1 MDLLGTRWEVVGLVS
16 WFWFLEGVVVGSG
29 FGLVFLGLVLEVL
42 AKPVCVSRTNVD
54 STLMNTFW
62 FLSGWG
68 FGFILWFGLGLVSW
82 VWFSGSGFI
91 LGVLG
96 NCGLSK
102 WFFSGLLFLFGVI
115 GWVCR
120 V

>member
-16 WFWFLEGVVVGSG
+16 WFWVLEGAVVGSGFWVLEGAVVGSG

-82 VWFSGSGFI
+82 V
-91 LGVLG
+91 
-96 NCGLSK
+96 
-102 WFFSGLLFLFGVI
+102 
-115 GWVCR
+115 
-120 V
+120 